1 MFRSSSWAIVTYL
14 NRLVV
19 VVIGSEYAIFR
30 NVTGRDNIK
39 STAAIH
45 PPTPYPSVFGFVTS
59 ISTRR
64 ACGETLFPGM
74 EVYFPKPILLRRYI
88 RKSCEIMR
96 VQTGNR
102 REKGSRSTGSIT
114 HLHYPQIWRRHD
126 LITSSSA

>member
-64 ACGETLFPGM
+64 ACGEKT
-74 EVYFPKPILLRRYI
+74 Y
-88 RKSCEIMR
+88 SW
-96 VQTGNR
+96 N
-102 REKGSRSTGSIT
+102 GSIFPEAHFT
-114 HLHYPQIWRRHD
+114 
-126 LITSSSA
+126 T